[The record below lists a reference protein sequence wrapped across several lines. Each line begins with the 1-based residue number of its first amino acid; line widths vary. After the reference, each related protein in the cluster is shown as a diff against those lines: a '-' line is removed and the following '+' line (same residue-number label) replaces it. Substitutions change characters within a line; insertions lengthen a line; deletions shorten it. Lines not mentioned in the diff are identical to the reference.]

1 LAGFWVQEFIWSS
14 GVIASSSNFNGISQ
28 KEDMRRRTFLKTAAA
43 IIPCAGLHDVIS
55 EYAHAEAQVPATA
68 DSPHV
73 VGAGEDRF
81 RQPVAMGFSTMLF
94 KVGTKETAGGLFIIE
109 HKNLLNAGPA
119 LHLHVAQEEWFYV
132 VEGRV
137 AFQIGEQRF
146 ELGPGESVLAPR
158 RVPHA
163 FAGTGPTPAHM
174 LIAFSP
180 AGKMEACFRDDS
192 SPHTLAERVAWFRRY
207 DMEYVGPSPFKK
219 S

>member
-1 LAGFWVQEFIWSS
+1 MQ
-14 GVIASSSNFNGISQ
+14 
-28 KEDMRRRTFLKTAAA
+28 RRTFLKTAVA
-43 IIPCAGLHDVIS
+43 IIPCAGLHDIVS
-55 EYAHAEAQVPATA
+55 EYAHAEAPVPATP
-68 DSPHV
+68 DSLHV
-73 VGAGEDRF
+73 VSAGEDRF
-81 RQPVAMGFSTMLF
+81 SQPIALGFSTMLF
-94 KVGTKETAGGLFIIE
+94 KVASNETAGGLFIVE

-137 AFQIGEQRF
+137 AFQVGEQRF

-163 FAGTGPTPAHM
+163 FAGTGAAPAHM

-180 AGKMEACFRDDS
+180 AGKMEACFRDLS
-192 SPHTLAERVAWFRRY
+192 TQHSTAERVAWFRRY